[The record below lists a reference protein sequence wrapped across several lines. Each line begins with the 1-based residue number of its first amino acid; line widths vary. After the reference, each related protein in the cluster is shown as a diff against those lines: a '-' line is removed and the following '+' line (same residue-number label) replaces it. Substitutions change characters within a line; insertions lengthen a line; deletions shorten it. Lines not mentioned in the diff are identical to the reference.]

1 MITRRAALA
10 MPFVAAGLRDAWA
23 TPQEANDLVAAFT
36 GGKEPLRGRVALAIP
51 ELIEDG
57 HYVPLTVSV
66 ESPMTAEDRV
76 ESILIAAGANPWPG
90 IAVFHFSP
98 LSGEALVKTRVRLA
112 ATQMVQAVAKMS
124 DGSFYIDRRT
134 VEVVVGGCAG

>member
-10 MPFVAAGLRDAWA
+10 MPLMTASLREAWA
-23 TPQEANDLVAAFT
+23 TPQEANELVMKFT
-36 GGKEPLRGRVALAIP
+36 GGKEPARGRVSLAIP

-57 HYVPLTVSV
+57 HFVPLTVSV

-90 IAVFHFSP
+90 IAVFHFSS
-98 LSGEALVKTRVRLA
+98 LSGEAVVKTRVRLA
-112 ATQMVQAVAKMS
+112 ATQMVQAIAKMS
-124 DGSFYIDRRT
+124 DGRFYVDRRT
-134 VEVVVGGCAG
+134 VEVTIGGCAG